1 MASMNHPLELND
13 LSLLVRALHRDVSDL
28 DERLRRMEEIVHGL
42 QARLVEDAP
51 DIDLRL
57 EALPGA

>member
-1 MASMNHPLELND
+1 MNHALDMRE

-28 DERLRRMEEIVHGL
+28 DERLRRVEQILRES
-42 QARLVEDAP
+42 QEDLVAQPAP
-51 DIDLRL
+51 IDIRL

>member
-1 MASMNHPLELND
+1 MRAMNHPLDLHD
-13 LSLLVRALHRDVSDL
+13 LSLLVRALHRDVSEL
-28 DERLRRMEEIVHGL
+28 DERLRRMEETLQGL
-42 QARLVEDAP
+42 QESIMGEEP

>member
-1 MASMNHPLELND
+1 MNHPLDLND
-13 LSLLVRALHRDVSDL
+13 LSLLVRALHRDVSEL
-28 DERLRRMEEIVHGL
+28 DARLRRMEGIVHEL
-42 QARLVEDAP
+42 SESVLADVP